1 MRGEENPCT
10 TNGKLNFP
18 DQCAIRVG
26 VALAGCGVN
35 TRRLPGVRHC
45 WQHKNIPGH
54 TLAAEELANGLKN
67 SPVPGVRRLVKVNP
81 SEFKSRLIGKRGMI
95 FFKDYWQ
102 RTTHDGKKETFRNRS
117 GDHIDLWNGYGFAH
131 PRSIVQIY
139 LRVGSFGLGS
149 DHAQSREIWFWEIL

>member
-1 MRGEENPCT
+1 MVTFKKLWDSHPRMRGEENPCT

-67 SPVPGVRRLVKVNP
+67 SPVPGVIL
-81 SEFKSRLIGKRGMI
+81 LLYD
-95 FFKDYWQ
+95 FFI
-102 RTTHDGKKETFRNRS
+102 EE
-117 GDHIDLWNGYGFAH
+117 A
-131 PRSIVQIY
+131 
-139 LRVGSFGLGS
+139 RVTV
-149 DHAQSREIWFWEIL
+149 